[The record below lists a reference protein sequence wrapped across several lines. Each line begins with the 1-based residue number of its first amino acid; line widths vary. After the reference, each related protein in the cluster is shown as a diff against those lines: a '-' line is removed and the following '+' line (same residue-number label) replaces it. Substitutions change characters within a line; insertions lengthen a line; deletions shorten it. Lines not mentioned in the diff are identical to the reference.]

1 MTPSIEVPSWVPEPD
16 DERGVRRIWWG
27 IGLVIAAG
35 VVVFL
40 LRGANEPANPSL
52 LPAGVTTPA
61 GVAPTTTVPRTP
73 IKGGF
78 GETALEV
85 RAPDGSVLDWCL
97 LLAATLKTQQQGLMK
112 VTDPKLGGYDGMLF
126 RFSTDSTVPFYMRNT
141 PMPLSIAYIDG
152 AGTIV
157 STVDMAPCGDLGV
170 CPTYPAAG
178 PYRIAIEVPQG
189 GLARLGIVA
198 GATVVDANRPCKA

>member
-1 MTPSIEVPSWVPEPD
+1 
-16 DERGVRRIWWG
+16 
-27 IGLVIAAG
+27 
-35 VVVFL
+35 
-40 LRGANEPANPSL
+40 
-52 LPAGVTTPA
+52 
-61 GVAPTTTVPRTP
+61 
-73 IKGGF
+73 
-78 GETALEV
+78 
-85 RAPDGSVLDWCL
+85 
-97 LLAATLKTQQQGLMK
+97 
-112 VTDPKLGGYDGMLF
+112 
-126 RFSTDSTVPFYMRNT
+126 MRNT
-141 PMPLSIAYIDG
+141 PMSLSIAYVDA